1 MNASALDVF
10 FFGIYPY
17 LASVVFFLGCLIRY
31 DREQYTWKAG
41 SSQIMHDR
49 KFRIASIMFHVGIL
63 AIFAGHFA
71 GLVIP
76 YELWNLLGI
85 SLAAKQWIAMGV
97 GGFFG
102 VICFIGMTMLVH
114 RRLFNPRVRAT
125 TTLMDT
131 LILLVIYAQL
141 ILGMLTIFVSTGH
154 MDGQVM
160 ADLMSWSRYLL
171 TFRPVQAVEYIHDV
185 HWIYKAHVNL
195 GVTLF
200 VLFPFSRLVHIW
212 SVPVGYIGRNYQVVR
227 SKVSAAK

>member
-76 YELWNLLGI
+76 YELWTWLGI
-85 SLAAKQWIAMGV
+85 SLPAKQLIAMGV

-102 VICFIGMTMLVH
+102 IICFIGLTMLVH

-141 ILGMLTIFVSTGH
+141 ILGLLTIFVSTGH
-154 MDGQVM
+154 MDGEVM
-160 ADLMSWSRYLL
+160 HDLMSWSRYLL

-212 SVPVGYIGRNYQVVR
+212 SVPVGYLGRNYQVVR
-227 SKVSAAK
+227 SKISAAK